1 MTLQQVLDFL
11 AVAEHGSLHAAAR
24 ARAQT
29 QPALSRS
36 LRRLEADL
44 GAPLFERHAGGM
56 RPTVYG
62 QRFATH
68 ARRVA
73 AEASQARDAVRQLRG
88 DAAGQVSYGSSAAPS
103 LLLAPAAVAR
113 FRRRYP
119 EVRLHCRSGLLHLLA
134 PALREGELDFAVCPL
149 PAGPLDPGLQARPL
163 LVSETVL
170 VARRDHPKA
179 RVRTLK
185 ALRDTE
191 FVAAAPPGLPGAG
204 IFAAF
209 ERAGLGLPRVALQTD
224 GLVDT
229 LAMVAGGD
237 CVAMLPAAL
246 LKAGLLREPLVR
258 LAVEEELPRYAEAL
272 LTRRD
277 GSLTPA
283 AQELAKQFER
293 EAAYLGLLPAEGD
306 APTGANA
313 GGRTLPAPGTG

>member
-11 AVAEHGSLHAAAR
+11 AVAEHGGLHAAAR
-24 ARAQT
+24 SRGQT

-56 RPTVYG
+56 RPTIFG
-62 QRFATH
+62 QRFAVH

-73 AEASQARDAVRQLRG
+73 AEAQQARDAVRQLRG
-88 DAAGQVSYGSSAAPS
+88 EAGGHVRYGSAAGPA
-103 LLLAPAAVAR
+103 LLLAPAAIAR
-113 FRRRYP
+113 FRRRWP
-119 EVRLHCRSGLLHLLA
+119 DVALLGRSGLLHGLA
-134 PALREGELDFAVCPL
+134 PALRDGDLDFVIAPL

-185 ALRDTE
+185 GLADTA
-191 FVAAAPPGLPGAG
+191 FVVSAPPGLPGAG
-204 IFAAF
+204 IHAAF
-209 ERAGLGLPRVALQTD
+209 ERAGLGPPRVALQTD

-229 LAMVAGGD
+229 LAMLAAGED
-237 CVAMLPAAL
+237 VAMLPAAL

-258 LAVEEELPRYAEAL
+258 LPVEEELPRYAEAL
-272 LTRRD
+272 VTRRD

-283 AQELAKQFER
+283 AQALATEFAR
-293 EAAYLGLLPAEGD
+293 EAAYLGL
-306 APTGANA
+306 T
-313 GGRTLPAPGTG
+313 PG

>member
-11 AVAEHGSLHAAAR
+11 AVAEQGGLHAAAR
-24 ARAQT
+24 VRGQT

-56 RPTVYG
+56 RPTVFG
-62 QRFATH
+62 QRFAVH

-73 AEASQARDAVRQLRG
+73 AEAQQARDAVRQLRG
-88 DAAGQVSYGSSAAPS
+88 EAGGRVRYGSSAAPA
-103 LLLAPAAVAR
+103 LLLAPAAIAR
-113 FRRRYP
+113 FRHRWP
-119 EVRLHCRSGLLHLLA
+119 DVALQGRSGLLHALA
-134 PALREGELDFAVCPL
+134 PALRDGDLDFVLAPL
-149 PAGPLDPGLQARPL
+149 PDGPLDPGLQARTL

-185 ALRDTE
+185 SLADTA

-204 IFAAF
+204 IHAAF
-209 ERAGLGLPRVALQTD
+209 ARAGLGAPRIALQTD

-229 LAMVAGGD
+229 LAMLAAGEG
-237 CVAMLPAAL
+237 VAMLPAAL

-258 LAVEEELPRYAEAL
+258 LPVEEELPRYTEAL

-283 AQELAKQFER
+283 AQALATEFER
-293 EAAYLGLLPAEGD
+293 EAAYLGLTP
-306 APTGANA
+306 
-313 GGRTLPAPGTG
+313 GG